1 MSDDE
6 NNSSAYL
13 EKNLNIYSVFVLDV
27 ESHAGVNTVE
37 ATQKVFGKY
46 SRWFLFI
53 GYSSFFLSSFPQ
65 LLSPFVSIPADRRC
79 VGLG

>member
-37 ATQKVFGKY
+37 ATQKVYGKY
-46 SRWFLFI
+46 SRWFLYI
-53 GYSSFFLSSFPQ
+53 GYPSFFYPLSPSY
-65 LLSPFVSIPADRRC
+65 SPFVIIPAD
-79 VGLG
+79 